1 MMFRTAALGLMALA
15 VGLFVTSTVQAKDK
29 GGMHGAV
36 KSAAGGKLVVTGKD
50 GTDMSYDVAASCTV
64 TIDGDATKKL
74 EDLKAGDKVG
84 FKLDADG
91 KVSEIHKGKKPKV

>member
-15 VGLFVTSTVQAKDK
+15 VGLFVTSTAHAAKDK
-29 GGMHGAV
+29 GQHGTV
-36 KSAAGGKLVVTGKD
+36 KSAAGGKLVVTDKSGN
-50 GTDMSYDVAASCTV
+50 DMSYDVAASCTV

-74 EDLKAGDKVG
+74 EDLKAGDKIG

>member
-15 VGLFVTSTVQAKDK
+15 VGLFVTSTAQAKDK
-29 GGMHGAV
+29 GMRGAV
-36 KSAAGGKLVVTGKD
+36 KSAAGGKLVVTGTD

-74 EDLKAGDKVG
+74 EDLKAGDKIG

-91 KVSEIHKGKKPKV
+91 KVSAIHKGKKKPV